1 MYGIVR
7 LNVMLAQVI
16 PFAQNAKQDISYSKM
31 FALLIALM
39 VNMIIKP
46 ITSALIVKQSAKHAL
61 IILLAKHA
69 KRTISTELTNAILH
83 VLLDPTRIIVTT
95 NAQIVWF
102 SAKRVTMTFNA
113 YPVKNLLFLII
124 VQSSNVIPANQ

>member
-7 LNVMLAQVI
+7 LDVMFVQMI
-16 PFAQNAKQDISYSKM
+16 PIAQNAKQDISYSKM
-31 FALLIALM
+31 FALPIALM

-69 KRTISTELTNAILH
+69 NRTISTELTNAILH

-95 NAQIVWF
+95 NVLIV
-102 SAKRVTMTFNA
+102 
-113 YPVKNLLFLII
+113 
-124 VQSSNVIPANQ
+124 